1 MGSLCRAVLVATPAG
16 SSNRGN
22 MVSPKLAL
30 ALCLLSGSAL
40 GARQLRGNRR
50 ESRNLLGTFPFNAQ
64 EGEHHGAHD
73 DHHGHHEDHARH
85 PVQALE
91 ARAQRQ
97 GDDTDVSFPAVA
109 AAGPGADGK
118 RCIDTVEMIEEI
130 EYDDVVQCDHSYDRR
145 CHTTYVTQY
154 EYQQIALTR
163 LPRSAGPPLS
173 RIVMSRD
180 LRSAGPS

>member
-91 ARAQRQ
+91 ARAQLRETPLMLASLPLQ
-97 GDDTDVSFPAVA
+97 LL
-109 AAGPGADGK
+109 
-118 RCIDTVEMIEEI
+118 
-130 EYDDVVQCDHSYDRR
+130 
-145 CHTTYVTQY
+145 
-154 EYQQIALTR
+154 ALV
-163 LPRSAGPPLS
+163 L
-173 RIVMSRD
+173 
-180 LRSAGPS
+180 